1 MTKSRAMTLS
11 VAVCAALLVAG
22 AAEAGS
28 KKRSARAATT
38 PAATAPVCNQA
49 PASMGAAAGMGMG
62 MAGRV
67 PGAGPMAGSFLDD
80 RFDEIDT
87 DKSGQLSRDE
97 VKAWSAAR
105 QQEMR
110 QRIEDHI
117 KAADTNGDGQISQ
130 AEAKAGLPM
139 VYDHFDFLDVDN
151 DGFVTKAEF
160 DRLRDPVAMRT
171 EVLSRL
177 KAADKDGNGKLDQAE
192 AAFALP
198 ALAARFAQLDAN
210 KDGYVTLDE
219 LAALMGPH

>member
-1 MTKSRAMTLS
+1 
-11 VAVCAALLVAG
+11 
-22 AAEAGS
+22 
-28 KKRSARAATT
+28 
-38 PAATAPVCNQA
+38 
-49 PASMGAAAGMGMG
+49 MGAGMGMG
-62 MAGRV
+62 VPGQV
-67 PGAGPMAGSFLDD
+67 PGAGPMGGSFLLD

-130 AEAKAGLPM
+130 DEAKAGLPM
-139 VYDHFDFLDVDN
+139 VYDHFDFLDVN
-151 DGFVTKAEF
+151 KDGFVTKAEF
-160 DRLRDPVAMRT
+160 DRLRDPAAMRM

-177 KAADKDGNGKLDQAE
+177 KAADRDGNGKLDLAE
-192 AAFALP
+192 ANFALP
-198 ALAARFAQLDAN
+198 ALAARFSQLDAN

-219 LAALMGPH
+219 LAALMGPR

>member
-1 MTKSRAMTLS
+1 VKFNRDMCLS

-22 AAEAGS
+22 SAEAGS

-38 PAATAPVCNQA
+38 PAAAAPVCNQA
-49 PASMGAAAGMGMG
+49 PPSMGAAAGMG

-67 PGAGPMAGSFLDD
+67 PGAGPMGGSFLDD

-130 AEAKAGLPM
+130 DEAKAGLPM

-198 ALAARFAQLDAN
+198 VLAARFAQLDAN

-219 LAALMGPH
+219 LAALMGPR

>member
-1 MTKSRAMTLS
+1 MTLS
-11 VAVCAALLVAG
+11 VAVCAALLVTG

-49 PASMGAAAGMGMG
+49 AAGMGM
-62 MAGRV
+62 AGQV
-67 PGAGPMAGSFLDD
+67 PGPGPVGGSFLDD

-87 DKSGQLSRDE
+87 DKNGQLSRDE

-105 QQEMR
+105 QREMR

>member
-11 VAVCAALLVAG
+11 VAACAALLVAG

-49 PASMGAAAGMGMG
+49 PASMGAAGGMG

-67 PGAGPMAGSFLDD
+67 PGAGPMGGSFLDD

-151 DGFVTKAEF
+151 DGFVNKAEF

-198 ALAARFAQLDAN
+198 ALAARFAQFDAN

>member
-1 MTKSRAMTLS
+1 MKVNRDMCLS

-22 AAEAGS
+22 SAEAGS

-49 PASMGAAAGMGMG
+49 PASMGAAAGMGM
-62 MAGRV
+62 AGRV
-67 PGAGPMAGSFLDD
+67 PGAGPMGGSFLDD

-105 QQEMR
+105 QQELR

-130 AEAKAGLPM
+130 DEAKAGLPM

-198 ALAARFAQLDAN
+198 VLAARFAQLDAN

-219 LAALMGPH
+219 LAALMGPR

>member
-1 MTKSRAMTLS
+1 MKVNRDMCLS

-22 AAEAGS
+22 SAEAGS

-49 PASMGAAAGMGMG
+49 PASMGAAAGMGM
-62 MAGRV
+62 AGRV
-67 PGAGPMAGSFLDD
+67 PGAGPMGGSFLDD
-80 RFDEIDT
+80 RFDEIDA

-105 QQEMR
+105 QQELR

-198 ALAARFAQLDAN
+198 VLAARFAQLDAN

-219 LAALMGPH
+219 LAALMGPR

>member
-1 MTKSRAMTLS
+1 MTISRAMTLTA
-11 VAVCAALLVAG
+11 AVCAALLLAG

-28 KKRSARAATT
+28 KKRTSRAAAA
-38 PAATAPVCNQA
+38 PAAATQVGN
-49 PASMGAAAGMGMG
+49 PASTGMGAGMG
-62 MAGRV
+62 MAGQG
-67 PGAGPMAGSFLDD
+67 PGAGPMGGSFLLD

-97 VKAWSAAR
+97 VKTWSAAK

-130 AEAKAGLPM
+130 DEAKAGLPM
-139 VYDHFDFLDVDN
+139 VHDHFDFLDVN
-151 DGFVTKAEF
+151 KDGFVTKAEF
-160 DRLRDPVAMRT
+160 DRLRDPAAMRM

-177 KAADKDGNGKLDQAE
+177 KAADKDGNGKLDLAE
-192 AAFALP
+192 ANFALP
-198 ALAARFAQLDAN
+198 ALAARFLQLDAN